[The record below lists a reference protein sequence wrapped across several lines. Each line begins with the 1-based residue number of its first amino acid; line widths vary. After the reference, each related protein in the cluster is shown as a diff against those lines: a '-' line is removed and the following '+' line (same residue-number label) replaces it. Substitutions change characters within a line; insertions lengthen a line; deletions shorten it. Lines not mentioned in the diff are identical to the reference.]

1 MGYIAG
7 NTLVLNNATMN
18 SPSGSTPLYPLR
30 AGAKGRGTTRD
41 ASLNVGSV
49 TRIAQGRYRLNLSTA
64 TSSNAFGACTAN
76 NDRSLICNCKYNT
89 TSRFYF
95 AFRGTNDDRYDEN
108 GNTSDSTGSGGW
120 GVVVGR

>member
-30 AGAKGRGTTRD
+30 AGCKGAGTTRN
-41 ASLNVGSV
+41 AALNVGSV

-64 TSSNAFGACTAN
+64 TSSNSFGACSAN
-76 NDRSLICNCKYNT
+76 HDRSLTCNCIYNT
-89 TSRFYF
+89 TTRFQF

-108 GNTSDSTGSGGW
+108 GSW
-120 GVVVGR
+120 GVLVTR

>member
-30 AGAKGRGTTRD
+30 AGCKGAGTTRN

-49 TRIAQGRYRLNLSTA
+49 TRINQGRYRLNLSTA
-64 TSSNAFGACTAN
+64 TSSNAFGACSAN
-76 NDRSLICNCKYNT
+76 NDSSKICNCAYNT
-89 TSRFYF
+89 TTRFFF

-108 GNTSDSTGSGGW
+108 TSW
-120 GVVVGR
+120 GVVISR